1 MFFASSTKIFPIKF
15 FVDLALKEEKETKY
29 FIQQEKKEEK
39 ETLPALWGKERQCPS
54 PCSCI

>member
-1 MFFASSTKIFPIKF
+1 M
-15 FVDLALKEEKETKY
+15 DLALKEEKETKY